1 MLADSLAHS
10 GNWLFR
16 HRSNL
21 PLLLFIP
28 VIAELWTQPAAA
40 LRALSP
46 WWGAVCL
53 AVSTLGLVIRVLAVG
68 HAPAGT
74 SGRNTHG
81 QVAELLN
88 TTGLYSIVR
97 HPLYVGNTLMWIGPA
112 LLPGSWTVA
121 ALVLA
126 LIVLFYERIIAAE
139 EAFLRARFGAEFEQ
153 WAAVTPAVI
162 PTLSPRNSGGRR
174 WRSAALPFSWRTVA
188 RREYSGLFGMI
199 ASFSVLLLIAAR
211 AAYGR
216 ATLAPGWTLILA
228 AGALVYVVLLM
239 LKRRTRL
246 LTVSGR

>member
-1 MLADSLAHS
+1 MMLADSLANS

-28 VIAELWTQPAAA
+28 VIAELWTNPASA

-46 WWGAVCL
+46 WWSAACL
-53 AVSTLGLVIRVLAVG
+53 AVSTLGLVIRVVAVG

-81 QVAELLN
+81 QVAEVLN
-88 TTGLYSIVR
+88 TTGLYSVVR

-112 LLPGSWTVA
+112 LLPRSWMVA
-121 ALVLA
+121 TLVLA

-139 EAFLRARFGAEFEQ
+139 EAFLRMRFGAEFEQ

-162 PTLSPRNSGGRR
+162 PALSPRGRR
-174 WRSAALPFSWRTVA
+174 WRGSALPFSWRTVA

-211 AAYGR
+211 VAYGR
-216 ATLAPGWTLILA
+216 ATLAPGWTLILVG
-228 AGALVYVVLLM
+228 GALVYVVLLT

-246 LTVSGR
+246 LSVSGR